1 MATTLAELA
10 INSQDKLKQGFINEL
25 ITDSYILNMMPFDDC
40 LSANGTS
47 DLVYAYKRV
56 ETGASA
62 AFRSL
67 NEEPKASEV
76 KIKRVTT
83 KPGILSSKWEMDRVA
98 KTAAEDLYELK
109 VAESKNAIIRKF
121 NATLIA
127 GDTATEEKGFDGLAK
142 ALKDSSTEF
151 TSAVDL
157 TALDK
162 PTALAFATEMD
173 TLLASLTR
181 DPRAGLGRGGP
192 AAGHRARL
200 QLLRGRLPR
209 DDGRGGLR
217 GRPARRARGGVVGPV
232 AGRRP
237 RAHRGPRQDG
247 GVLGGR
253 RRRQHG
259 AKARLLHGRQGAPGV
274 RRRRVLP
281 HGRGGDPA
289 LARRHGRAQEGAV
302 AMSLLYP
309 DTVTVYNRL
318 GGEGRAVSWQRTV
331 LTEAARV
338 FDPIGTVR
346 APGGDRPAAVATAV
360 IAPAGYTAPADF
372 APGSAGWTLR
382 PRDMVALGA
391 QTSPEPPKG
400 ALTVSVAE
408 AIRMGASVD
417 HVEAEF

>member
-151 TSAVDL
+151 TL
-157 TALDK
+157 
-162 PTALAFATEMD
+162 
-173 TLLASLTR
+173 SLI
-181 DPRAGLGRGGP
+181 
-192 AAGHRARL
+192 H
-200 QLLRGRLPR
+200 
-209 DDGRGGLR
+209 
-217 GRPARRARGGVVGPV
+217 
-232 AGRRP
+232 
-237 RAHRGPRQDG
+237 
-247 GVLGGR
+247 
-253 RRRQHG
+253 
-259 AKARLLHGRQGAPGV
+259 
-274 RRRRVLP
+274 
-281 HGRGGDPA
+281 
-289 LARRHGRAQEGAV
+289 
-302 AMSLLYP
+302 
-309 DTVTVYNRL
+309 
-318 GGEGRAVSWQRTV
+318 
-331 LTEAARV
+331 
-338 FDPIGTVR
+338 I
-346 APGGDRPAAVATAV
+346 
-360 IAPAGYTAPADF
+360 
-372 APGSAGWTLR
+372 
-382 PRDMVALGA
+382 
-391 QTSPEPPKG
+391 
-400 ALTVSVAE
+400 
-408 AIRMGASVD
+408 
-417 HVEAEF
+417 

>member
-127 GDTATEEKGFDGLAK
+127 GDTATEEKGFDGLTK

-181 DPRAGLGRGGP
+181 DPDVLAVSPHMATVMNAICRYIGMESLTMDDAGKRVQHWDGIRIEKLRDGALATNDIYAICFGLEEFHGITLTGDSGINVALP
-192 AAGHRARL
+192 DWSAPGAVKSGDSEFVCGCALKKTKAAGVLHPKAAT
-200 QLLRGRLPR
+200 
-209 DDGRGGLR
+209 
-217 GRPARRARGGVVGPV
+217 PA
-232 AGRRP
+232 
-237 RAHRGPRQDG
+237 
-247 GVLGGR
+247 
-253 RRRQHG
+253 
-259 AKARLLHGRQGAPGV
+259 QG
-274 RRRRVLP
+274 
-281 HGRGGDPA
+281 
-289 LARRHGRAQEGAV
+289 
-302 AMSLLYP
+302 
-309 DTVTVYNRL
+309 
-318 GGEGRAVSWQRTV
+318 
-331 LTEAARV
+331 
-338 FDPIGTVR
+338 
-346 APGGDRPAAVATAV
+346 
-360 IAPAGYTAPADF
+360 
-372 APGSAGWTLR
+372 
-382 PRDMVALGA
+382 
-391 QTSPEPPKG
+391 
-400 ALTVSVAE
+400 
-408 AIRMGASVD
+408 
-417 HVEAEF
+417 